1 MAEVASRPSRGKF
14 PQFPPNHPAIPQ
26 ISPTHSPCVWRATLA
41 VRPHATMIPSP
52 ASVDSVPHS
61 APHLPLANSAPCL
74 KGHPTVTSDAVS
86 AAPSKPSGAST
97 PLAVTREGARE
108 RRCTITLDG
117 RELVYTLRES
127 PRARRLHLRIRPEGE
142 LEVVVPR
149 RTARA
154 RIEEV
159 LREKAGWIN
168 ATLARLARE
177 AAALP
182 TPMPLVHGQTLPLAG
197 RELRLALLLAAPAA
211 PRPRTRLTRTRLIG
225 ETLAIS
231 VADGRQETVR
241 AALEAWYRAQ
251 ARAVFAER
259 IAHCNAAYGF
269 TFGRVSIKE
278 QKSRWGSC
286 SRAGNLNFNWRLL
299 LAPLPVLDYVVYHE
313 LAHLKEMN
321 HSPRFWR
328 LVARACPEYETH
340 RAWLR
345 RHGRTLRL

>member
-1 MAEVASRPSRGKF
+1 VTRDA
-14 PQFPPNHPAIPQ
+14 
-26 ISPTHSPCVWRATLA
+26 
-41 VRPHATMIPSP
+41 
-52 ASVDSVPHS
+52 
-61 APHLPLANSAPCL
+61 AP
-74 KGHPTVTSDAVS
+74 
-86 AAPSKPSGAST
+86 AAPSVPPTSRDS
-97 PLAVTREGARE
+97 ARE
-108 RRCTITLDG
+108 RRCTILLDG
-117 RELVYTLRES
+117 RELAYTLRES
-127 PRARRLHLRIRPEGE
+127 PRARRLRLLIRPEGG

-149 RTARA
+149 RTTRA
-154 RIEEV
+154 RIEDV
-159 LREKAGWIN
+159 LRAKAGWID
-168 ATLARLARE
+168 ATLARVARE

-182 TPMPLVHGQTLPLAG
+182 APAPLAHGQTLLFAG
-197 RELRLALLLAAPAA
+197 RELRLALLLAAPGK
-211 PRPRTRLTRTRLIG
+211 RSHTRLTG
-225 ETLAIS
+225 QTLVLT
-231 VADGRQETVR
+231 VADGRQETIH

-313 LAHLKEMN
+313 LAHLKELN

-328 LVARACPEYETH
+328 LVAQACPDFETQ

-345 RHGRTLRL
+345 HFGRTLRL